1 MSWSKRQVRYL
12 EENDAYVARINR
24 TRLCYY
30 TLKAMLVVSV
40 LATLIFLVPALSTS
54 LIGFLAFRLLV
65 VTILSGLMAMSILA
79 LPLWDRLLERL
90 TQGKAISYTFLVLH
104 AALVVDFML
113 MRALGNIVI

>member
-1 MSWSKRQVRYL
+1 
-12 EENDAYVARINR
+12 
-24 TRLCYY
+24 
-30 TLKAMLVVSV
+30 
-40 LATLIFLVPALSTS
+40 
-54 LIGFLAFRLLV
+54 
-65 VTILSGLMAMSILA
+65 MAMSILA